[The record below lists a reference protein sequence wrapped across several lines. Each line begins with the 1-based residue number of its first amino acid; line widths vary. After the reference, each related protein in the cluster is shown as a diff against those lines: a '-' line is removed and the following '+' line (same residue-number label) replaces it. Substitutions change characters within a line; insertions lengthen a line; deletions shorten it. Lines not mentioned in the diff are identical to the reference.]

1 MDAESVTLNVSG
13 VEVTATDGVPLTTP
27 VDAFS
32 VKPVGNVPAV
42 SCQVK
47 GVVPPAARRVCE
59 YAVPTTPFARDVVVT
74 VSTGG
79 AIVRLKL
86 TLAVCAVGEPESVTL
101 KVSGVAV
108 TGVLGVPLIKPVDAF
123 SDNPAGKV
131 PAVTC
136 HV

>member
-1 MDAESVTLNVSG
+1 M
-13 VEVTATDGVPLTTP
+13 
-27 VDAFS
+27 
-32 VKPVGNVPAV
+32 
-42 SCQVK
+42 
-47 GVVPPAARRVCE
+47 PPAAWRVCE

-86 TLAVCAVGEPESVTL
+86 ALAVCADEPESVTL
-101 KVSGVAV
+101 NVSGVAV
-108 TGVLGVPLIKPVDAF
+108 MGVLGVPLIKPVDAF

-136 HV
+136 QDRKSTRLNSSHLGI

>member
-1 MDAESVTLNVSG
+1 M
-13 VEVTATDGVPLTTP
+13 
-27 VDAFS
+27 
-32 VKPVGNVPAV
+32 
-42 SCQVK
+42 
-47 GVVPPAARRVCE
+47 PPAAWRVCE

-86 TLAVCAVGEPESVTL
+86 ALAVCADEPESVTL
-101 KVSGVAV
+101 NVSGVAV
-108 TGVLGVPLIKPVDAF
+108 MGVLGVPLINPVDAF

-136 HV
+136 RSEEHTSELQSLRHLVCRLLLEK